1 MNDQQLEKK
10 IRQDTAKVRRDLK
23 TLADDSA
30 ARLSRLENNVNQVTG
45 KAKEDLTTWV
55 DDGVSQLSERVEKL
69 TSNARETVVGAA
81 ATVKK
86 DVGHGLSQYNAK
98 AQKVADTVPGSF
110 GKSAARYPWVGMSIA
125 LAVGFIVGSL
135 IKPVWQPVG

>member
-10 IRQDTAKVRRDLK
+10 IRQDTVKVRKDLK

-45 KAKEDLTTWV
+45 KAKEDLTSWV
-55 DDGVSQLSERVEKL
+55 DDNVSQLSDKVEKL
-69 TSNARETVVGAA
+69 TSDARDTVVGAA
-81 ATVKK
+81 ASVKK
-86 DVGHGLSQYNAK
+86 DIGHGLSQYNAK
-98 AQKVADTVPGSF
+98 AQKVVDSVPGKF
-110 GKSAARYPWVGMSIA
+110 GKKAARYPWVGMSIA
-125 LAVGFIVGSL
+125 LAVGFVVGSL

>member
-10 IRQDTAKVRRDLK
+10 IRQDTAKVRKDLK

-30 ARLSRLENNVNQVTG
+30 ARLSRLESNANQVTG
-45 KAKEDLTTWV
+45 KAKDDLTSWV
-55 DDGVSQLSERVEKL
+55 DDNVSQLSDKVEKL
-69 TSNARETVVGAA
+69 TNNAKETVVGAA

-110 GKSAARYPWVGMSIA
+110 GKKAARYPWVGMSIA
-125 LAVGFIVGSL
+125 LLVGLMVGSL
-135 IKPVWQPVG
+135 LKPVWQPVG

>member
-10 IRQDTAKVRRDLK
+10 IRQDTAKVRKDLK

-30 ARLSRLENNVNQVTG
+30 ARLSRLESNVNQVTG

-69 TSNARETVVGAA
+69 TSDARETVVGAA

-86 DVGHGLSQYNAK
+86 DVGHGLSRYNAK
-98 AQKVADTVPGSF
+98 AQKLSTAFQAASVNRLPNTPGWGCRS
-110 GKSAARYPWVGMSIA
+110 PWQLV
-125 LAVGFIVGSL
+125 L
-135 IKPVWQPVG
+135 W

>member
-10 IRQDTAKVRRDLK
+10 IRQDTAQVRKDLK

-30 ARLSRLENNVNQVTG
+30 DRLSRLENNVNQVTG

-55 DDGVSQLSERVEKL
+55 DDSISQLSDKVEKL
-69 TSNARETVVGAA
+69 TSDARETVVDAA

-98 AQKVADTVPGSF
+98 AQKVVESVPGGF
-110 GKSAARYPWVGMSIA
+110 GKKAARYPWVGMSIA
-125 LAVGFIVGSL
+125 LVVGFAVGSL
-135 IKPVWQPVG
+135 LKPVWQPLG

>member
-10 IRQDTAKVRRDLK
+10 IRQDTAKVRKDLK

-55 DDGVSQLSERVEKL
+55 DDSVSQLSERVEKL
-69 TSNARETVVGAA
+69 TSDAKETVVGAA
-81 ATVKK
+81 ASVKK

-98 AQKVADTVPGSF
+98 AQKVVESVPGGF
-110 GKSAARYPWVGMSIA
+110 GKKVARYPWVGMSIA
-125 LAVGFIVGSL
+125 LVVGFAFGSL
-135 IKPVWQPVG
+135 LKPVWQPLG

>member
-23 TLADDSA
+23 TLADDST
-30 ARLSRLENNVNQVTG
+30 ARLSRLESNVNQVTG

-55 DDGVSQLSERVEKL
+55 DDSVSQLSEKVEKL
-69 TSNARETVVGAA
+69 TSDAKETVVGAA

-98 AQKVADTVPGSF
+98 AQKVVDSVPGGL
-110 GKSAARYPWVGMSIA
+110 GKQAARYPWVGMSIA

-135 IKPVWQPVG
+135 LKPVWTPQG

>member
-10 IRQDTAKVRRDLK
+10 IRQDTVKVRKDLK

-45 KAKEDLTTWV
+45 KAKDDLTSWM
-55 DDGVSQLSERVEKL
+55 DDGVTQLSDKVEKL
-69 TSNARETVVGAA
+69 TSDARDTVVGAA
-81 ATVKK
+81 ASVKK
-86 DVGHGLSQYNAK
+86 DIGHGLSQYNAK
-98 AQKVADTVPGSF
+98 AQKVVDSVPGKF
-110 GKSAARYPWVGMSIA
+110 GKKAARYPWVGMSIA
-125 LAVGFIVGSL
+125 LAVGFVVGSL